1 MKSIALF
8 LLLFLIYYITY
19 SIMKNKL
26 NQTEK
31 DIEIKFKEVPKTL
44 IEEQYDFDVSN
55 YFFDIK
61 NQDNLWK
68 LYGGLTGN

>member
-1 MKSIALF
+1 
-8 LLLFLIYYITY
+8 
-19 SIMKNKL
+19 MKNKL
-26 NQTEK
+26 NQTKK

-61 NQDNLWK
+61 NQENLWK
-68 LYGGLTGN
+68 LYGGITSN

>member
-19 SIMKNKL
+19 TIMKYKL
-26 NQTEK
+26 NETEK

-68 LYGGLTGN
+68 LYGGIAGN